1 MLADLRQSVRRLAR
15 APGFTAT
22 AALTLALGIG
32 ANATIFSLV
41 NAVFLRP
48 LPVQEPQRL
57 VRVFTSW
64 RGDGHTISTGALG
77 FPDVQ
82 ALDAERSVFTGVAA
96 LGRARVA
103 LGEGE
108 AARTVQT
115 ALVTANYFGVL
126 GVPPALGRGL
136 TPDDTR
142 APGVSA
148 VAVLSHQLW
157 RERFGADSTLL
168 GRSIALNGKPYTVVG
183 VAPRTFRGTDV
194 EGAPELWVPVTQ
206 ARALGVVGPD
216 GFTASARWLH
226 GMARLR
232 DDVDRT
238 RAGDAVARI
247 ARGWATDLPGTH
259 TGWGMRLVAGG
270 TLLAFDP
277 AENAQVAVVFGAVS
291 ALALLVLAVTAAN
304 VANLQLARA
313 ATRRREVAMRV
324 ALGASRGRLVREL
337 LAESVVL
344 AAIAGTISVAF
355 GSAGAALLPR
365 LGLPPMIDLA
375 PDWRLL
381 AYTLAL
387 SLGTGVLFG
396 LVPALWSTRGALVA
410 GMKDGT
416 AGSGRARSRLRGAL
430 VVGQMAV
437 SFVLLVAAGLLL
449 RTVDALRS
457 ADAGF
462 DGTGVLAVALDVGT
476 RGYDEARGLALYD
489 ALLDRAR
496 TLPGVESATLGAVLP
511 LSGRGMSLPVR
522 LPERADRPLRD
533 AQMNVVGADFFRTM
547 RIPMADG
554 RPLGPEDRAGAPRAV
569 VVSEAFAR
577 DAWPGA
583 RAVGRRLR
591 MEEPGAPELTVV
603 GVARDARF
611 QRLSG
616 APEPMLYLP
625 LAQRW
630 TPEMI
635 VQLRAGTGAPR
646 ALLGAV
652 QRELRAL
659 DPDLPIDEVR
669 TLDEVRTE
677 AMFPARLMAT
687 MLAAFGALALGVACV
702 GLAAVVAFAASQRTR
717 ELGVRM
723 ALGAAAGDVQR
734 LIVADGLRLAAV
746 GVGIGLLLAA
756 AVARLLASQLY
767 GVSAADPLTFVLV
780 PALLGGVA
788 LLAAWVPA
796 RRASRADPLVALRA
810 E

>member
-57 VRVFTSW
+57 VRVFTTW
-64 RGDGHTISTGALG
+64 RGDGHTINAGALG
-77 FPDVQ
+77 LPDVQ
-82 ALDAERSVFTGVAA
+82 ALDAERSVFAGVAA

-126 GVPPALGRGL
+126 GVRPALGRAL

-142 APGVSA
+142 AEGASA

-157 RERFGADSTLL
+157 RERFGADSALL
-168 GRSIALNGKPYTVVG
+168 GRAIALNGRSYTVVG

-206 ARALGVVGPD
+206 ARALGVAGPTA
-216 GFTASARWLH
+216 FTGARWLH

-232 DDVDRT
+232 EGVDRA

-247 ARGWATDLPGTH
+247 ARGWTADAPATH
-259 TGWGMRLVAGG
+259 TGWGLRLVTGA

-277 AENAQVAVVFGAVS
+277 SENAQVAIVFGAVS

-344 AAIAGTISVAF
+344 ATIAGTISVAF

-381 AYTLAL
+381 VYTLAL

-396 LVPALWSTRGALVA
+396 LAPALWSARGALVA

-437 SFVLLVAAGLLL
+437 SLVLLVAAGLLL

-462 DGTGVLAVALDVGT
+462 DGTGVLAVGLDVGT
-476 RGYDEARGLALYD
+476 RGYDEARGVALYG
-489 ALLDRAR
+489 ALLERAR
-496 TLPGVESATLGAVLP
+496 ALPGVESATLGSVLP
-511 LSGRGMSLPVR
+511 LSGRGMSLSVR
-522 LPERADRPLRD
+522 LPERPERPMRD
-533 AQMNVVGADFFRTM
+533 PQIDVVGTDFFRTM
-547 RIPMADG
+547 RIPIADG

-583 RAVGRRLR
+583 RAVGQRLR
-591 MEEPGAPELTVV
+591 VEEPGAPELTVV

-635 VQLRAGTGAPR
+635 VQLRATTGTPR

-734 LIVADGLRLAAV
+734 LIVADGLRLTAV
-746 GVGIGLLLAA
+746 GVGVGLLLAA
-756 AVARLLASQLY
+756 GVARLLASQLY

>member
-1 MLADLRQSVRRLAR
+1 MFADLRQSVRRLAR

-41 NAVFLRP
+41 SAVFLRP

-57 VRVFTSW
+57 VRVFTTW
-64 RGDGHTISTGALG
+64 RGDGHTIDAGALG
-77 FPDVQ
+77 LPDVQ
-82 ALDAERSVFTGVAA
+82 ALDAERSVFAGVAA

-108 AARTVQT
+108 SARTVQT

-126 GVPPALGRGL
+126 GVPPALGRAL

-142 APGVSA
+142 AEGVSA

-157 RERFGADSTLL
+157 RDRFGSDSALL
-168 GRSIALNGKPYTVVG
+168 GRAIALNGKPYTVVG
-183 VAPRTFRGTDV
+183 VAPRSFRGTDV

-206 ARALGVVGPD
+206 ARALGVTGPD
-216 GFTASARWLH
+216 GFTGARWLH

-238 RAGDAVARI
+238 RASGAVARI
-247 ARGWATDLPGTH
+247 ARGWASDAPTTH
-259 TGWGMRLVAGG
+259 AGWGVRLVAGG

-277 AENAQVAVVFGAVS
+277 AENAQVAIVFGAVS

-337 LAESVVL
+337 LAESLVL
-344 AAIAGTISVAF
+344 ATIAGTISVAF

-387 SLGTGVLFG
+387 SLGTGALFG
-396 LVPALWSTRGALVA
+396 LAPALWSARGALVA

-437 SFVLLVAAGLLL
+437 SLVLLVAAGLLL

-476 RGYDEARGLALYD
+476 RGYDEARGQALYD
-489 ALLDRAR
+489 ALLERAR
-496 TLPGVESATLGAVLP
+496 ALPGVESATLGAVLP
-511 LSGRGMSLPVR
+511 LSGRGMSIPVR
-522 LPERADRPLRD
+522 LPGQADRPMRD
-533 AQMNVVGADFFRTM
+533 AQANVVGTSFFATM
-547 RIPMADG
+547 RIPIADG

-577 DAWPGA
+577 EAWPGA

-591 MEEPGAPELTVV
+591 VEEPGAPELTVV

-630 TPEMI
+630 TPEML
-635 VQLRAGTGAPR
+635 VQLRTGTGRPR

-723 ALGAAAGDVQR
+723 ALGAEAGDVQR

-746 GVGIGLLLAA
+746 GVAVGLLLAA
-756 AVARLLASQLY
+756 GVARLLASQLY